1 MANKTLFL
9 EAVIITIIIVIFAII
24 ISIYNQCCLLYN
36 VLSIQCIILPVG
48 TVSVS
53 MTDDSGNTKFL
64 TELGEGEVFGE
75 RALIKKEPRNANIV
89 AKGPVECYY
98 LESHAFYSMLGE
110 FVEKFNKINEFRI
123 FRSTAVL
130 TKVSDSRLKTLTS
143 KFTYH
148 RMFSGTV
155 C

>member
-1 MANKTLFL
+1 M
-9 EAVIITIIIVIFAII
+9 
-24 ISIYNQCCLLYN
+24 YYLYN

-98 LESHAFYSMLGE
+98 LESHDFYSMLGE

-148 RMFSGTV
+148 RMFSGTL

>member
-1 MANKTLFL
+1 MYYT
-9 EAVIITIIIVIFAII
+9 T
-24 ISIYNQCCLLYN
+24 
-36 VLSIQCIILPVG
+36 VG

-98 LESHAFYSMLGE
+98 LESHDFYSMLGE

-148 RMFSGTV
+148 RMFSGTA